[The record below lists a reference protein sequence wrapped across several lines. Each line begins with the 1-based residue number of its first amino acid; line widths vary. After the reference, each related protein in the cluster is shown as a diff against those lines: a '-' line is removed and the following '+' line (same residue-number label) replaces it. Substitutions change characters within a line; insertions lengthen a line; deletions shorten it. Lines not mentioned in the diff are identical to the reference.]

1 MTAVDFQK
9 GQTVTFASAVTGHS
23 ASGGYGRHYSHEFA
37 RNATAEVTT
46 VRRLT
51 LTVRIREERYGVKG
65 WYSYNVPRENL
76 KAPNG
81 EAWIEPP
88 AKPKPRKLGEM
99 PTEGD
104 HIAMDDPRIAWIWD
118 DVAKHA
124 TNRGYCSTYDEISD
138 ALGIPGRE
146 REIRV
151 DTTMNGVRLTA
162 YVKARNARDAE
173 NVLKAKLTGA
183 TA

>member
-9 GQTVTFASAVTGHS
+9 GQTVTFSAQTTGQR
-23 ASGGYGRHYSHEFA
+23 AAGWGGYHIFN
-37 RNATAEVTT
+37 RNDTAVVTT

-51 LTVRIREERYGVKG
+51 ITVRIREQKYGGQTWV
-65 WYSYNVPRENL
+65 SYNVPRENL

-81 EAWIEPP
+81 EVWITPP
-88 AKPKPRKLGEM
+88 PKPKPRKLGEM

-104 HIAMDDPRIAWIWD
+104 HIAMDDPRIAWVWD

-124 TNRGYCSTYDEISD
+124 TDRGYCSTYDEISD
-138 ALGIPGRE
+138 KLGIPGRE

-162 YVKARNARDAE
+162 YVKARNVKDAE
-173 NVLKAKLTGA
+173 SVLKAKLA
-183 TA
+183 AAAA